1 MKRILTATRDLAR
14 RLCRREDGN
23 VFIMFALAAFTIIPA
38 MGMAIDAVRMYT
50 VKVQLGAALDAA
62 GLAVASSTNLTAA
75 QQQARLNKYFYGN
88 FPTNIGVATSL
99 NMTTDATNADAYDLT
114 ATARVQPFIMQLAG
128 FGAVNVA
135 VSAQVTKEPTGL
147 EVAFALD
154 NTGSMWTNTT
164 PTNIQALKNDT
175 VDLIN
180 ILFGAQT
187 TNNKLKMSI
196 VPFVTAV
203 NLGADAS
210 SLIKVGSMPVVTD
223 VGQTPNKPVTI
234 SYNPNDARQW
244 KGCVEEPTTGGLD
257 QSESTPSGSWTP
269 YWWPSDVTGPAP
281 NLNPWGPWSST
292 SVAASNIVVVNTGG
306 PGIGSGPG
314 GDDPT
319 VSHSPNLAC
328 ATPITRLT
336 SDKQTLLNAAN
347 AMTAWRRSGTAIHV
361 GAVWA
366 WRTIS
371 PNSVFGADALAYNTP
386 SWKKA
391 LIIESDGT
399 NNFNRD
405 SVCKNSSGQQVTCT
419 TTDYTSFGMLS
430 DHASGSTVGWLGNT
444 LTDTISQQQAEALA
458 TLDTRLTAVCA
469 AAAAKGV
476 IVYTIGFGTA
486 GSVSKALSGC
496 PANGGSYF
504 LAPTQADLQAAFSTI
519 ANQLNAIRLSK

>member
-1 MKRILTATRDLAR
+1 MKRILTATRDFAR

-147 EVAFALD
+147 EVAFVLD
-154 NTGSMWTNTT
+154 NTGSMWAVNGGV
-164 PTNIQALKNDT
+164 TNIQALINDT
-175 VDLIN
+175 VDVIN

-203 NLGADAS
+203 NVGSIAPSIIAAGSLPTGVNYAS
-210 SLIKVGSMPVVTD
+210 STSFNASSAT
-223 VGQTPNKPVTI
+223 
-234 SYNPNDARQW
+234 QW
-244 KGCVEEPTTGGLD
+244 KGCLEEPNAPSDT
-257 QSESTPSGSWTP
+257 SESAPIGSWKP
-269 YWWPSDVTGPAP
+269 YWWPSDHDTTVSPGPY
-281 NLNPWGPWSST
+281 LNPWTST
-292 SVAASNIVVVNTGG
+292 DVVVNNTLN
-306 PGIGSGPG
+306 
-314 GDDPT
+314 DT
-319 VSHSPNLAC
+319 HLSHSPNLSC
-328 ATPITRLT
+328 ATPLTRLT

-347 AMTAWRRSGTAIHV
+347 AMTAWDRSGTMIHV
-361 GAVWA
+361 GAAWG

-371 PNSVFGADALAYNTP
+371 PTSVFTGDALAYNTP

-391 LIIESDGT
+391 IIIESDGT
-399 NNFNRD
+399 NNFND
-405 SVCKNSSGQQVTCT
+405 AGSNCKDLSGNQVYVWVNGVKTVVQCPTADYTAFGFLEDNRLGQNRPTQSTAAAT
-419 TTDYTSFGMLS
+419 TT
-430 DHASGSTVGWLGNT
+430 AK
-444 LTDTISQQQAEALA
+444 A
-458 TLDTRLTAVCA
+458 TLDTRLTTVCTNIK
-469 AAAAKGV
+469 AKGI
-476 IVYTIGFGTA
+476 IVYAIGFGSA
-486 GSVSKALSGC
+486 GSISPALSGC
-496 PANGGSYF
+496 AGNGGSYF
-504 LAPTQADLQAAFSTI
+504 LAPDQATLQATFQTI

>member
-1 MKRILTATRDLAR
+1 MKRILTATRDFAR

-50 VKVQLGAALDAA
+50 VRVQLGAALDAA

-99 NMTTDATNADAYDLT
+99 NMATDATNADAYDLT

-154 NTGSMWTNTT
+154 NTGSMWSGS
-164 PTNIQALKNDT
+164 PTNISALTADT

-203 NLGADAS
+203 NLGADAPN
-210 SLIKVGSMPVVTD
+210 LIKAGSYPVVTD
-223 VGQTPNKPVTI
+223 AGSTPANQPATI
-234 SYNPNDARQW
+234 SYNPLDARQW

-269 YWWPSDVTGPAP
+269 YWWPGDPSAP
-281 NLNPWGPWSST
+281 QPRLNPWGPWSST
-292 SVAASNIVVVNTGG
+292 SVAASNIVVINTA
-306 PGIGSGPG
+306 SA

-319 VSHSPNLAC
+319 TSHSPNLGC
-328 ATPITRLT
+328 GTPITRLT

-361 GAVWA
+361 GAIWA

-371 PNSVFGADALAYNTP
+371 PNSVFGSDALAYNTP

-405 SVCKNSSGQQVTCT
+405 SQCKNGSSTVTCST
-419 TTDYTSFGMLS
+419 ADYTSFGMLS
-430 DHASGSTVGWLGNT
+430 DHAAGSTVGWLGNT

-458 TLDTRLTAVCA
+458 TLDARLTAVCT
-469 AAAAKGV
+469 AAAAKG
-476 IVYTIGFGTA
+476 IIIYSIGFGTA
-486 GSVSKALSGC
+486 SSVSPALSGC

-504 LAPTQADLQAAFSTI
+504 LAPTQAALQTAFATI